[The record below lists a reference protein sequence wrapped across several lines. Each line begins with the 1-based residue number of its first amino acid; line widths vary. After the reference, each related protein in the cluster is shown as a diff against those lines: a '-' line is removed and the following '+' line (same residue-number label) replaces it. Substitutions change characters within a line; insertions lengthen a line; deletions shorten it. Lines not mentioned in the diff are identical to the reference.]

1 MDVFREKVIGDIKET
16 FTSLYLEEPEYIFS
30 CGGRFEILGN
40 HTDHNHGLCLASACD
55 LEIIAAVS
63 KRSSKDV
70 LFQSLRFEPDE
81 LDLSVLEPRK
91 TEYATSKG
99 LIRGVAAYLK
109 EHGYK
114 IGGFSAYSESNIF
127 KGAGVSSSAAF
138 ELLVGHIFNVL
149 YNNGKISQIELCKA
163 GKFAENIFFGKKS
176 GLLDQI
182 GVGYGGVVEIN
193 FGDIENPEIKQVEFP
208 FTDLHFLLIN
218 TGGDHSSLSDL
229 YSSIPSDML
238 EAARICGHQYLVE
251 GSIDELNEHKNELDK
266 NVYLRAL
273 HFYQENLRVTEVID
287 AIKTNDEELF
297 LKMINESRESSTNN
311 LKNMMVD
318 KQYEGSPLEACDLL
332 MKATGNHGAVKIN
345 GGGFAGSVIAF
356 IPSKYLDKAKEKM
369 ADKYGPQNV
378 REIFIREDGPNTL
391 YNRNK
396 EN

>member
-1 MDVFREKVIGDIKET
+1 MNNVEEIKKS
-16 FTSLYLEEPEYIFS
+16 FVSLFNKEPDYVFS

-40 HTDHNHGLCLASACD
+40 HTDHNHGLCLASACN
-55 LEIIAAVS
+55 LQIIAGVRKVEGKNVS
-63 KRSSKDV
+63 
-70 LFQSLRFEPDE
+70 FQSLRFDPDE
-81 LDLSVLEPRK
+81 LDLSDLEAK
-91 TEYATSKG
+91 KVEYASSKG

-114 IGGFSAYSESNIF
+114 IGGFEAYSESTIF

-149 YNNGKISQIELCKA
+149 YNNGKISKIELCKA
-163 GKFAENIFFGKKS
+163 GKYAENVYFGKKS

-182 GVGYGGVVEIN
+182 GVGYGGVVEIDFQN
-193 FGDIENPEIKQVEFP
+193 IDNPGIEQIEFP
-208 FTDLHFLLIN
+208 FKDLHFLLIN

-251 GSIDELNEHKNELDK
+251 GSLEELEAHKKEMDK
-266 NVYLRAL
+266 GVYLRAF
-273 HFYQENLRVTEVID
+273 HFYRENERVRKAFE
-287 AIKTNDEELF
+287 AIKNNDEELF
-297 LKMINESRESSTNN
+297 LRMINESRESSTNN
-311 LKNMMVD
+311 LKNMMVE

-332 MKATGNHGAVKIN
+332 LKATNKNGAVKIN

-356 IPSKYLDKAKEKM
+356 VPSKYLDKAIEKM
-369 ADKYGPQNV
+369 SNRYGPQNV
-378 REIFIREDGPNTL
+378 KEIFIREDGPNTI

-396 EN
+396 E